1 MKKRL
6 MYMLVC
12 FICVAV
18 LFGCAEEKHIS
29 DQNAFQSIAQVG
41 QIPDEFKHIVAN
53 NAFNGV
59 KIIMNNIFQLEHLF
73 PRATPL
79 TSHVFVHQKQK
90 IMILMMWLLQLE

>member
-29 DQNAFQSIAQVG
+29 D
-41 QIPDEFKHIVAN
+41 DEYFPAY
-53 NAFNGV
+53 V
-59 KIIMNNIFQLEHLF
+59 KAHLDRGAVLLDQEQRYSKDFLVHLTQLE
-73 PRATPL
+73 
-79 TSHVFVHQKQK
+79 KG
-90 IMILMMWLLQLE
+90 I